1 MIGEVTF
8 GVIGLLFLFADI
20 RTFASTF
27 QQTFFGAPNA
37 NLAIMATSVFATS
50 FLGVFVAWRLNAK
63 RAVGSSAALL
73 AGATFLCTASRNN
86 WIDLFLVTIALAGG
100 FWWLALLHS
109 ARVGE
114 SSSPFARALPIAFV
128 CDVALRAAFRT
139 IAVPDLAWPVAV
151 GIVAVGALVFAAAGF
166 ATLAPERHWSAP
178 GSRGIAGLLVVPCL
192 VLVAESGATNGAQA
206 ALASG
211 LGLGPEPAR
220 ATQIGELAIGVGLA
234 AGLLLVPRLQPRGP
248 LAAALVGSGAAL
260 LWLHLT
266 VVSLVGGA
274 ILAAGAVLAAA
285 ALLGA
290 PLRPARSPLAVGLA
304 LSFGWI
310 LFVAT
315 AFGFYAFWAFYPAVY
330 AATALVAFGALLAP
344 STRIAFPVP
353 AAVAV
358 MLVAIV
364 VPLFAL
370 VATPAA
376 AEPLA
381 PRATFRLMTYN
392 IHQGFNAG
400 QIPSLDNIVDVASRE
415 SPDVL
420 CLQEVARGW
429 MIDEQHDALS
439 YIAERLGMRYAWF
452 PAMGDLYGDA
462 ILSRFDM
469 ADRQIIRYAAPGFAS
484 KHQPRGAIGVK
495 VSGVTV
501 VCTHLDDVSDATHER
516 QDQVRMILDTWTG
529 SPTVIAGDMNAKPD
543 AIEIQLYGQSGFD
556 DLGAP
561 AGETTTGDNP
571 QKRIDYVFGKGVIGS
586 QAHAPTV
593 ADAVP
598 ASDHRWLVVNITISK

>member
-27 QQTFFGAPNA
+27 QQTFFGAPNT

-50 FLGVFVAWRLNAK
+50 FLAAFVAWRLDAK
-63 RAVGSSAALL
+63 RSVGASAVLL

-86 WIDLFLVTIALAGG
+86 WTDLVLVTIALAGG
-100 FWWLALLHS
+100 FWWLALLHG

-128 CDVALRAAFRT
+128 CDLALRSAFRT

-151 GIVAVGALVFAAAGF
+151 GIVAVGALVFAAAGSL
-166 ATLAPERHWSAP
+166 TLAAERHWTSP
-178 GSRGIAGLLVVPCL
+178 GTRGIAGILVTPCL
-192 VLVAESGATNGAQA
+192 VLVAETGATNGAQA
-206 ALASG
+206 ALAAG
-211 LGLGPEPAR
+211 LGLGPESAH
-220 ATQIGELAIGVGLA
+220 ATQIGQVVVA
-234 AGLLLVPRLQPRGP
+234 AGLGVGILLLSRVAPRGP
-248 LAAALVGSGAAL
+248 VAAVAILVGALLLWPHLIVLSLVGAAL
-260 LWLHLT
+260 L
-266 VVSLVGGA
+266 G
-274 ILAAGAVLAAA
+274 AGAVLAGA
-285 ALLGA
+285 ALLAA
-290 PLRPARSPLAVGLA
+290 PLRPSRSPLAVCLA
-304 LSFGWI
+304 FSFGWI

-330 AATALVAFGALLAP
+330 AATALVALGALVAP
-344 STRIAFPVP
+344 PARIALPAP

-358 MLVAIV
+358 MLVAIA

-370 VATPAA
+370 VTTPQPPD
-376 AEPLA
+376 PLA
-381 PRATFRLMTYN
+381 PRVTFRLMTYN

-400 QIPSLDNIVDVASRE
+400 QIPSLDNIVDVVSRE

-420 CLQEVARGW
+420 CLQEVVRGW

-439 YIAERLGMRYAWF
+439 YLAERLGMRYAWF

-462 ILSRFDM
+462 ILSRFEM
-469 ADRQIIRYAAPGFAS
+469 TDRQTIRYAVPGFAS
-484 KHQPRGAIGVK
+484 KHQPRGAIAVK
-495 VSGVTV
+495 TSGVTV
-501 VCTHLDDVSDATHER
+501 VCTHLDDVAGATHER

-529 SPTVIAGDMNAKPD
+529 SPTVIAGDMNATPD
-543 AIEIQLYGQSGFD
+543 AIEIQLYHQSGFD

-561 AGETTTGDNP
+561 AGDTTTGDTP
-571 QKRIDYVFGKGVIGS
+571 QKRIDYVFGKGVVGG

-593 ADAVP
+593 EAAVP
-598 ASDHRWLVVNITISK
+598 ASDHRWLVVNITIAK